1 MTDIVLLAALLACA
15 GLLVVLIVTVIGMSK
30 KLASVNSE
38 SEKQIR
44 DLAQKQ
50 TLMNDSLEM
59 RFSLIRDELH
69 KDAMQTEQKLDNMR
83 NTVSSSI
90 ASLQQSNM
98 TQLDSI
104 KKTVD
109 EKLQDTLDKKLNDSF
124 KIVSERL
131 EQVYKGLGEMQTLA
145 GSVGDIKKVLSNV
158 KTRGVLGELQ
168 LGAILEQI
176 LSPEQY
182 AANVSTHTGSRDFV
196 EFAIKLP
203 GDDKGHVWLPI
214 DAKFPADAYTQLL
227 DAYDTGDASA
237 VDQAV
242 KQLKTR
248 VKSFAKDIQ
257 TKYIAPPETTEFAIM
272 FVPFEGLY
280 AELVKAGM
288 VDILQNE
295 YRVCIAGPTTMGAL
309 LNSIQMGFK
318 TLAIQKRSNE
328 VWKVLSAVK
337 TEFDNFAGVLTKAQD
352 RINQANSELDKL
364 IGVRTRQIQR
374 KLGDLQ
380 GLPVEEAERLFLSD
394 NNDV

>member
-1 MTDIVLLAALLACA
+1 MTDILLLAILFVCAALL
-15 GLLVVLIVTVIGMSK
+15 VILILTVIGLSR
-30 KLASVNSE
+30 KLAAFAVESDKKVNE
-38 SEKQIR
+38 V
-44 DLAQKQ
+44 AQKQ
-50 TLMNDSLEM
+50 TSINDSLDL
-59 RFSLIRDELH
+59 RFGMIRDELH
-69 KDAMQTEQKLDNMR
+69 RDAMQTEQKLDNMR
-83 NTVSSSI
+83 NTLSHSI
-90 ASLQQSNM
+90 TSMQQSNAA
-98 TQLDSI
+98 QLDAI

-145 GSVGDIKKVLSNV
+145 SSVGDIKKVLSNV

-176 LSPEQY
+176 LSPDQY
-182 AANVSTHTGSRDFV
+182 AANVITHSGSRDFV
-196 EFAIKLP
+196 EYAIKLP
-203 GDDKGHVWLPI
+203 GDDSGHVWLPI

-227 DAYDTGDASA
+227 DAYDTGDGNA
-237 VDQAV
+237 VEQAL

-248 VKSFAKDIQ
+248 VKGFAKDIQ

-288 VDILQNE
+288 VDTLQNE

-328 VWKVLSAVK
+328 VWKVLNAVK
-337 TEFDNFAGVLTKAQD
+337 TEFDSFAGVLSRAQD

-364 IGVRTRQIQR
+364 VGVRTRQIQR
-374 KLGDLQ
+374 KLGNLQ
-380 GLPVEEAERLFLSD
+380 GLPTEEAERLFLSD
-394 NNDV
+394 SNDV

>member
-1 MTDIVLLAALLACA
+1 MTDILLLAILLVCAALLVIMILTVL
-15 GLLVVLIVTVIGMSK
+15 GLSRRLTSYAAESDK
-30 KLASVNSE
+30 KITEVSHKQASMSE
-38 SEKQIR
+38 SI
-44 DLAQKQ
+44 DV
-50 TLMNDSLEM
+50 
-59 RFSLIRDELH
+59 RFGMIRDELH
-69 KDAMQTEQKLDNMR
+69 RDAMQTEQKLDNMR
-83 NTVSSSI
+83 NTLSNSI
-90 ASLQQSNM
+90 ASMQQSNAV
-98 TQLDSI
+98 QLDAI

-131 EQVYKGLGEMQTLA
+131 EQVYKGLGEMQMLA

-176 LSPEQY
+176 LSPDQY
-182 AANVSTHTGSRDFV
+182 AANVITHAGSRDFV
-196 EFAIKLP
+196 EYAIKLP
-203 GDDKGHVWLPI
+203 GDDSGHVWLPI

-227 DAYDTGDASA
+227 DAYDAGEASG
-237 VDQAV
+237 VDQAL

-248 VKSFAKDIQ
+248 VKGFAKDIQ

-328 VWKVLSAVK
+328 VWKVLNAVK
-337 TEFDNFAGVLTKAQD
+337 TEFDSFATVLSKAQD
-352 RINQANSELDKL
+352 KINQANRELDKL
-364 IGVRTRQIQR
+364 VGVRTRQIQR
-374 KLGDLQ
+374 KLGNLQ
-380 GLPVEEAERLFLSD
+380 GLPTEEAERLFLSD
-394 NNDV
+394 SNDV

>member
-1 MTDIVLLAALLACA
+1 
-15 GLLVVLIVTVIGMSK
+15 MS
-30 KLASVNSE
+30 
-38 SEKQIR
+38 
-44 DLAQKQ
+44 
-50 TLMNDSLEM
+50 DSLDV
-59 RFSLIRDELH
+59 RFGMIRDELH
-69 KDAMQTEQKLDNMR
+69 RDAMQTEQKLDNMR
-83 NTVSSSI
+83 NTLSHSI
-90 ASLQQSNM
+90 ASMQQSNAV
-98 TQLDSI
+98 QLDAI

-131 EQVYKGLGEMQTLA
+131 EQVYKGLGEMQMLA

-176 LSPEQY
+176 LSPDQY
-182 AANVSTHTGSRDFV
+182 AANVITHAGSRDFV
-196 EFAIKLP
+196 EYAIKLP
-203 GDDKGHVWLPI
+203 GDDSGHVWLPI

-227 DAYDTGDASA
+227 DAYDAGDASG
-237 VDQAV
+237 VDQAL

-248 VKSFAKDIQ
+248 VKGFAKDIQ

-328 VWKVLSAVK
+328 VWKVLNAVK
-337 TEFDNFAGVLTKAQD
+337 TEFDSFATVLSKAQD
-352 RINQANSELDKL
+352 KINQANSELDKL
-364 IGVRTRQIQR
+364 VGVRTRQIQR
-374 KLGDLQ
+374 KLGNLQ
-380 GLPVEEAERLFLSD
+380 GLPTEEAERLFLSD
-394 NNDV
+394 SNDV

>member
-1 MTDIVLLAALLACA
+1 MTDILLLAILLVCAALLF
-15 GLLVVLIVTVIGMSK
+15 VLILTVIGLSRKIAASAVESDK
-30 KLASVNSE
+30 KINEV
-38 SEKQIR
+38 
-44 DLAQKQ
+44 AQKQ
-50 TLMNDSLEM
+50 SSINDSLDI
-59 RFSLIRDELH
+59 RFGMIRDELH
-69 KDAMQTEQKLDNMR
+69 RDAMQTEQKLDNMR
-83 NTVSSSI
+83 NTLSHSI
-90 ASLQQSNM
+90 TSMQQSNAA
-98 TQLDSI
+98 QLDAI

-145 GSVGDIKKVLSNV
+145 SSVGDIKKVLSNV

-176 LSPEQY
+176 LSPDQY
-182 AANVSTHTGSRDFV
+182 AANVITHSGSRDFV
-196 EFAIKLP
+196 EYAIKLP
-203 GDDKGHVWLPI
+203 GDDSGHVWLPI

-227 DAYDTGDASA
+227 DAYDAGEASG
-237 VDQAV
+237 VDQAL

-248 VKSFAKDIQ
+248 VKGFAKDIQ

-328 VWKVLSAVK
+328 VWKVLNAVK
-337 TEFDNFAGVLTKAQD
+337 TEFDSFATVLSKAQD
-352 RINQANSELDKL
+352 KINQVNSELDKL
-364 IGVRTRQIQR
+364 VGVRTRQIQR
-374 KLGDLQ
+374 KLGNLQ
-380 GLPVEEAERLFLSD
+380 GLPTEEAERLFLSD
-394 NNDV
+394 SNDV

>member
-1 MTDIVLLAALLACA
+1 MTDILLLAILLVCAALLVVMILTVL
-15 GLLVVLIVTVIGMSK
+15 GLSRRLTSYAAESDKKITEVSHKQASMS
-30 KLASVNSE
+30 
-38 SEKQIR
+38 
-44 DLAQKQ
+44 
-50 TLMNDSLEM
+50 DSLDV
-59 RFSLIRDELH
+59 RFGMIRDELH
-69 KDAMQTEQKLDNMR
+69 RDAMQTEQKLDNMR
-83 NTVSSSI
+83 NTLSNSI
-90 ASLQQSNM
+90 ASMQQSNAV
-98 TQLDSI
+98 QLDAI

-131 EQVYKGLGEMQTLA
+131 EQVYKGLGEMQMLA

-176 LSPEQY
+176 LSPDQY
-182 AANVSTHTGSRDFV
+182 AANVITHAGSRDFV
-196 EFAIKLP
+196 EYAIKLP
-203 GDDKGHVWLPI
+203 GDDSGHVWLPI

-227 DAYDTGDASA
+227 DAYDAGEASG
-237 VDQAV
+237 VDQAL

-248 VKSFAKDIQ
+248 VKGFAKDIQ

-328 VWKVLSAVK
+328 VWKVLNAVK
-337 TEFDNFAGVLTKAQD
+337 TEFDSFATVLSKAQD
-352 RINQANSELDKL
+352 KINQANSELDKL
-364 IGVRTRQIQR
+364 VGVRTRQIQR
-374 KLGDLQ
+374 KLGNLQ
-380 GLPVEEAERLFLSD
+380 GLPTEEAERLFLSD
-394 NNDV
+394 SNDV